1 MGQFRATYLNQ
12 KGERLSITLKAED
25 GASIRRQLRKQG
37 FKPIRVESC
46 QQKPDSLGQRSRK
59 FEAHCLTSR
68 GRTRTVTL
76 NAASPD
82 DARSQLRKS
91 GLRVQ
96 KIQLVTDKNG
106 VDPDQK
112 GKESQTKSNLL
123 QSLEEAL
130 QKPPGVKEKAVW
142 ASKLAALVD
151 AGVPIVRS
159 LNLMATQ
166 QKLPMFKKALTAVG
180 LEVNQGT
187 AMGAAMRKWP
197 KVFDQLTLA
206 MVEAGE
212 AGGVLDESLKRL
224 AKLLED
230 NARLQ
235 NQIKGALGYPVAVLV
250 IAILVFLGMT
260 IFLIPTFAG
269 IFEDLGAELPLFTQ
283 LMVDLSKLLRSSAA
297 LVFAGSLL
305 VMVWMFSRYY
315 ATHKGRRVVDRLVLK
330 LPLFGDLIM
339 KTATAQFCRIFSS
352 LTRAGVPILM
362 SLEISSETAGNSIIS
377 DAILDSRRLVQE
389 GVLLSTAL
397 TRQKVLPDMALSML
411 SIGEETGEMDQM
423 LSKVADF
430 YEDEVSAAV
439 KALTSMLEP
448 AMIVVVGG
456 IVGSILLAMY
466 LPMFTVFD
474 QIQ

>member
-1 MGQFRATYLNQ
+1 
-12 KGERLSITLKAED
+12 
-25 GASIRRQLRKQG
+25 
-37 FKPIRVESC
+37 
-46 QQKPDSLGQRSRK
+46 
-59 FEAHCLTSR
+59 
-68 GRTRTVTL
+68 
-76 NAASPD
+76 
-82 DARSQLRKS
+82 
-91 GLRVQ
+91 
-96 KIQLVTDKNG
+96 
-106 VDPDQK
+106 
-112 GKESQTKSNLL
+112 
-123 QSLEEAL
+123 
-130 QKPPGVKEKAVW
+130 
-142 ASKLAALVD
+142 
-151 AGVPIVRS
+151 
-159 LNLMATQ
+159 
-166 QKLPMFKKALTAVG
+166 VG

-187 AMGAAMRKWP
+187 AMAAAMRQWP
-197 KVFDQLTLA
+197 KVFDQLTIA

-269 IFEDLGAELPLFTQ
+269 IFEDLGAELPMFTQ
-283 LMVDLSKLLRSSAA
+283 LMVDLSALLRSYAS
-297 LVFAGSLL
+297 LVFAGTL
-305 VMVWMFSRYY
+305 MVGAWMIGRYY
-315 ATHKGRRVVDRLVLK
+315 NTHKGRRVLDKLILK

-362 SLEISSETAGNSIIS
+362 SMEISSETAGNSIIS
-377 DAILDSRRLVQE
+377 DAILDSRTLVQE

-411 SIGEETGEMDQM
+411 SIGEETGEMDRM

-430 YEDEVSAAV
+430 YEDEVSASV

>member
-1 MGQFRATYLNQ
+1 MGQFRATYLNR
-12 KGERLSITLKAED
+12 KGERLSITLKAD
-25 GASIRRQLRKQG
+25 DSASIRQQLRKRG
-37 FKPIRVESC
+37 FKPIQVESC
-46 QQKPDSLGQRSRK
+46 EQQPDAPGQRTRR
-59 FEAHCLTSR
+59 FEAHCLTTR

-82 DARSQLRKS
+82 DARRQLRKS

-96 KIQLVTDKNG
+96 EIQLVTDNNG
-106 VDPDQK
+106 IDSDDK
-112 GKESQTKSNLL
+112 GKEPQTKSNLL

-159 LNLMATQ
+159 LDLMATQ

-187 AMGAAMRKWP
+187 AMGAAMRQWP
-197 KVFDQLTLA
+197 KVFDQLTVA

-283 LMVDLSKLLRSSAA
+283 LMVDLSELLRSSAA
-297 LVFAGSLL
+297 LVFAGALM

-315 ATHKGRRVVDRLVLK
+315 ATHKGRRVVDRLMLK
-330 LPLFGDLIM
+330 VPLFGDLIM

-377 DAILDSRRLVQE
+377 DAILDSRSLVQE

-430 YEDEVSAAV
+430 YEDEVSASV

>member
-1 MGQFRATYLNQ
+1 MGDYRAVYLNRT
-12 KGERLSITLKAED
+12 GRRASITLKAD
-25 GASIRRQLRKQG
+25 DIQIARRQLRRRGLQ
-37 FKPIRVESC
+37 PIHIEPC
-46 QQKPDSLGQRSRK
+46 DAPIPQQKTSTRRFQAR
-59 FEAHCLTSR
+59 CLTIR
-68 GRTRTVTL
+68 GNERNVII
-76 NAASPD
+76 NSASAD
-82 DARSQLRKS
+82 DARRQLRRS

-96 KIQLVTDKNG
+96 DINFVTATNG
-106 VDPDQK
+106 RQAEDTPNNKVQAPA
-112 GKESQTKSNLL
+112 LL

-159 LNLMATQ
+159 LDLMATQ

-180 LEVNQGT
+180 MEVNQGT
-187 AMGAAMRKWP
+187 SMSSAMRQWP
-197 KVFDQLTLA
+197 KVFDQLTVA
-206 MVEAGE
+206 MVDAGE

-235 NQIKGALGYPVAVLV
+235 NQIKGALGYPIAVLV

-260 IFLIPTFAG
+260 IFLIPTFAA
-269 IFEDLGAELPLFTQ
+269 IFKDLGAELPLFTQ
-283 LMVDLSKLLRSSAA
+283 LMVDLSELLRSSAA
-297 LVFAGSLL
+297 LVFAGGLL
-305 VMVWMFSRYY
+305 VAMWLFSRYY
-315 ATHKGRRVVDRLVLK
+315 ATHQGKRTIDRLMLK

-352 LTRAGVPILM
+352 LSRAGVPILM

-377 DAILDSRRLVQE
+377 DAILDSRSLVQE

-430 YEDEVSAAV
+430 YEDEVSASV